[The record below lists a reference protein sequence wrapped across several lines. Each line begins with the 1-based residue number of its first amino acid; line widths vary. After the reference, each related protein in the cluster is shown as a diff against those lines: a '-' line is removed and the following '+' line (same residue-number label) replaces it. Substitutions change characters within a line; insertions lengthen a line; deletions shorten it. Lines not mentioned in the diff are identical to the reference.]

1 MNVIHLD
8 IAQRAFDASG
18 LPPTPPYRSVEDALR
33 YITILLGMLPPE
45 EHAGYVGKGG
55 DNIAAL
61 PDGTTVS
68 VSRIGYPDGHL
79 YKVLS
84 DAPNGSS
91 QWVDNGQRPSDQTYV
106 PFTGAHTDP
115 EEPHEHDGDSNNVAL
130 LEGKV
135 EQLEADVAGLH
146 TWQDEVIR
154 QLTDINEGFKGHD
167 GRLVALE
174 PQVAALNQESRDG
187 HVHAVGLFARKTG
200 LPRQP

>member
-8 IAQRAFDASG
+8 IAQRAFEASG

-33 YITILLGMLPPE
+33 YITLLLGMLPPE

-79 YKVLS
+79 YKVMS

-106 PFTGAHTDP
+106 PFTGQRA
-115 EEPHEHDGDSNNVAL
+115 EPTAPVPPGPNV
-130 LEGKV
+130 LEPRV
-135 EQLEADVAGLH
+135 RQLEEEVDGLQALH
-146 TWQDEVIR
+146 AEVLR
-154 QLTDINEGFKGHD
+154 QLTDLNEGFKAHAD
-167 GRLVALE
+167 
-174 PQVAALNQESRDG
+174 QIAALNQESRDG
-187 HVHAVGLFARKTG
+187 HVHPVGLFARKTG